1 MSAVVLLLPVT
12 QVDATQGRAVVT
24 ASVTNSGATPQR
36 IVLAAFPPPGTP
48 SGGTTPNPV
57 AWTTVDRP
65 LREIAAGA
73 TEQFT
78 VTIAPPAGAPT
89 GRFPLRFIAYSAD
102 SAPEENADQARQLEV
117 TIAPGAAVPA
127 SKKSPWWI
135 YAVAAALVVIVG
147 VVAFQLVPRPTPA
160 ATVSASPSSP
170 SSPPTS
176 PPPRAVGEVVAYSL
190 NDYTG
195 DVQKMPVGT
204 YDDVDAQLTV
214 GNDAISSLKIPKGL
228 VVRAY
233 EHAWLQG
240 AYRDFIEDTPAL
252 PADWNDRISSLAVF
266 ETADGPPRIDYAVG
280 LDYPW
285 AHWLLLPVGDYP
297 DLARTPLGADTL
309 GTLLVPPGL
318 KVTLYDQANF
328 AGERLEVTADTLD
341 LGTWSDRAGSAKV
354 TRR

>member
-24 ASVTNSGATPQR
+24 ASVTNSGTTPQR
-36 IVLAAFPPPGTP
+36 IVLAAFAPPGAP

-78 VTIAPPAGAPT
+78 VTIAPPSGAPT

-117 TIAPGAAVPA
+117 TIAPGATVPVA
-127 SKKSPWWI
+127 KKPQWWI
-135 YAVAAALVVIVG
+135 YAVAAGLVVVVG
-147 VVAFQLVPRPTPA
+147 VVAFQLLPRPTPA
-160 ATVSASPSSP
+160 APVTASPSAPS
-170 SSPPTS
+170 SSPPS
-176 PPPRAVGEVVAYSL
+176 RAVGEVVAYSL

-204 YDDVDAQLTV
+204 YDDVEAQLTV

-233 EHAWLQG
+233 EHAWFQG

-285 AHWLLLPVGDYP
+285 ARWLVLPVGDYP

-309 GTLLVPPGL
+309 STLLVPPGL
-318 KVTLYDQANF
+318 TVTLYDQANF
-328 AGERLEVTADTLD
+328 AGERIEVTADTLD
-341 LGTWSDRAGSAKV
+341 LAAWSDRAASLKV
-354 TRR
+354 ARR